1 MSSASLHQLARAGQ
15 VEEARALLL
24 TSSGESGIDVN
35 AMDKLQRTALHLA
48 AWAKQ
53 PAVVALLLA
62 QPGCDVHAEAGDHT
76 TALAFAAQSGCDETC
91 RLLLDA
97 GARVD
102 AKAGKKGFTPLMN
115 AAKKGHKAVVELLLA
130 RGANALAKTSGDAQ
144 TAADLTTDLDI
155 RHAIEAAMDAQA
167 AAAEE
172 RRKQQREAV
181 ERGKKEEEEGPASAS
196 ASAGALEE
204 KGPVTASAETGPGGE
219 KRAAADLEGEAAA
232 AGGEVEE
239 GPGSVGKG
247 AEVGAEA
254 PPPPKKKPKPT
265 KVLLSFVDDM
275 EGGDE
280 SELL

>member
-1 MSSASLHQLARAGQ
+1 MSSGSLHQLARAGQ
-15 VEEARALLL
+15 VEKARALLL
-24 TSSGESGIDVN
+24 TSVDVN
-35 AMDKLQRTALHLA
+35 LNATDQLQRTALHLA

-53 PAVVALLLA
+53 PAIVALLLA

-102 AKAGKKGFTPLMN
+102 AKSGKKGLTPLMN
-115 AAKKGHKAVVELLLA
+115 AAKKGHKTVVELLLA

-144 TAADLTTDLDI
+144 TAADLTTDVEI

-172 RRKQQREAV
+172 RRRQQREAV
-181 ERGKKEEEEGPASAS
+181 ERGKKEEEEEPTA
-196 ASAGALEE
+196 ASAGAVEE
-204 KGPVTASAETGPGGE
+204 EEGLATVPAAGAWSGDE
-219 KRAAADLEGEAAA
+219 KRAASDLEETAREQA
-232 AGGEVEE
+232 EE
-239 GPGSVGKG
+239 GQGS
-247 AEVGAEA
+247 AEAEA
-254 PPPPKKKPKPT
+254 PTKKKLKPN
-265 KVLLSFVDDM
+265 KVLLSFADDL